1 MKPMIFEKATPE
13 SQGIDSELLLKA
25 LEAAENGAP
34 RGGNRR
40 RNPDRKPRHKG
51 TGEPKAE

>member
-13 SQGIDSELLLKA
+13 SQGIDSGLLLKA

-34 RGGNRR
+34 RGIES
-40 RNPDRKPRHKG
+40 
-51 TGEPKAE
+51 T